1 MKTKYKKS
9 IIVIVVACIALGMAL
24 VAGRL
29 VHNHWQKPA
38 PLRQVQKLPGQDA
51 AEAMQNLMASI
62 QKEVG
67 GKLDSQKDY
76 KVTTRGWYAEYGPSR
91 EPASV
96 PGYDFQ
102 ISTAGDP
109 VLIADAARRA
119 ADGGLET
126 GKPTKPLTTVVD
138 ALGAALH
145 GRGFKS
151 SDTLHY
157 RKDDQVCIINLEATY
172 TLSMICNSPEVHKY
186 FAAQLDPFVKSY
198 AANKKVAT
206 TNIEFGP
213 LKINSQNR
221 GGNPAVGASET
232 AGYDLAELV
241 VQQGGKKTVALYY
254 QKDKTWH
261 FITEAHDEFGFSCED
276 IMQNPDA
283 RKAMHDQVCY
293 EYRGDVGQ
301 IRVDSDRRALQ

>member
-1 MKTKYKKS
+1 MKAKYTKS
-9 IIVIVVACIALGMAL
+9 FIIILAAIVALGFAL
-24 VAGRL
+24 IAGRL
-29 VHNHWQKPA
+29 IHDRQQK
-38 PLRQVQKLPGQDA
+38 RKDVERVQKLPGQDA
-51 AEAMQNLMASI
+51 AEAMQNLVSSI
-62 QKEVG
+62 QKEVS
-67 GKLDSQKDY
+67 GKLDSEKEY
-76 KVTTRGWYAEYGPSR
+76 KVSTRGWYAEYGPSR
-91 EPASV
+91 DPASV

-109 VLIADAARRA
+109 VIIADAAQRA
-119 ADGGLET
+119 TDGGLET
-126 GKPTKPLTTVVD
+126 GKPTKPITTVVD
-138 ALGAALH
+138 ALGAALQK
-145 GRGFKS
+145 RGFKS
-151 SDTLHY
+151 TDTLHY
-157 RKDDQVCIINLEATY
+157 RKDDQTCVINVEATY
-172 TLSMICNSPEVHKY
+172 TLSMICNSPEVHTY

-198 AANKKVAT
+198 AANKKVTT

-241 VQQGGKKTVALYY
+241 VQQGGTKTVALYY
-254 QKDKTWH
+254 QKDKAWH

-276 IMQNPDA
+276 VMKNPDA
-283 RKAMHDQVCY
+283 RKAMRDQVCY